1 MTPLPSASPFAR
13 HGRRS
18 TGCRSLGPAARR
30 STTTRGAAYVEAIL
44 LIFFMIIIFGGVI
57 YLGRYFEAQ
66 QRALAIARRCAWA
79 FSWNACVTDD
89 QCGTDGTHRPCLP
102 AVCDGVLGNLVNEPN
117 DELAT
122 KIKGAST
129 NAQKSN
135 GNTIDDGEPQR
146 NKDLRAGVDEQMNPF
161 LKMVVGQSV
170 YAAAKSDIERP
181 SSLPDAESSI
191 AVGYYLPCNLK
202 HEKALPMAV
211 GLFTTVLADKFW

>member
-1 MTPLPSASPFAR
+1 MTPLPPPPFAR
-13 HGRRS
+13 AGRRP
-18 TGCRSLGPAARR
+18 TGCRRPGPAAPR

-79 FSWNACVTDD
+79 FSWNACVTDGD
-89 QCGTDGTHRPCLP
+89 CGKDGHRPCLP
-102 AVCDGVLGNLVNEPN
+102 AVCDGVLGNLVDEPN

-122 KIKGAST
+122 KINGASS
-129 NAQKSN
+129 NAQQSN
-135 GNTIDDGEPQR
+135 GNTIAAGEPKR
-146 NKDLRAGVDEQMNPF
+146 NKDLRAGVDEQLNPF
-161 LKMVVGQSV
+161 LKMVVGQNLF
-170 YAAAKSDIERP
+170 AAAKSDIARP

-191 AVGYYLPCNLK
+191 AVSYYLPCNLK
-202 HEKALPMAV
+202 HEKALPMAI